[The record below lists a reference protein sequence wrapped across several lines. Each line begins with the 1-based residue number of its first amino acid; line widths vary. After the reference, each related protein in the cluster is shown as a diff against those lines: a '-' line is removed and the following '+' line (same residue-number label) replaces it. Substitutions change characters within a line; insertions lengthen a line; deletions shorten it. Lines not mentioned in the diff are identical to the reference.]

1 MIFIFLLLLLFAIG
15 LLTISAMP
23 EQRQRIAFQ
32 AIAGGLEA
40 LTVNIL
46 LYPLIAMLLVTAG
59 GTWHVFIGL
68 SCFYVGIQLLYIT
81 LRSRSLR
88 RQHCEVKL
96 KGLIAGSI
104 LIVISVYL
112 FIWWVQSQPWEEVFP
127 T

>member
-1 MIFIFLLLLLFAIG
+1 MIFIFFLLLVFAIA
-15 LLTISAMP
+15 LLTISKMSG
-23 EQRQRIAFQ
+23 QRQRIAFQ
-32 AIAGGLEA
+32 VIAGGLEA

-68 SCFYVGIQLLYIT
+68 SGFYIGIQLLYMT

-88 RQHCEVKL
+88 RQHCEVIL
-96 KGLIAGSI
+96 KGLITGSI
-104 LIVISVYL
+104 LIVVSVYL
-112 FIWWVQSQPWEEVFP
+112 FIWWVQSQPWEKVFP